1 MWLYLLH
8 VVIGV
13 SPFGFCNFGLETEDL
28 YDVTSAMSQTVAFYN
43 TVTKPTL
50 YRFIYFTA
58 IFSVKIQILLLI
70 VIGKFCT
77 DDMIDLIDTIA
88 NCCAQKSELHFKIR
102 RLHICF
108 GVVVFFNI
116 CVSHS
121 ISGRIEVEHVISK
134 KLQLKRKAEV
144 SSFFKKWLNIMSFF
158 GGGLFLNC
166 LLKSV
171 LRTCEQ

>member
-108 GVVVFFNI
+108 GVVVFFLTYVCLIQFQGGLKWNT
-116 CVSHS
+116 SS
-121 ISGRIEVEHVISK
+121 AK
-134 KLQLKRKAEV
+134 NYNWKRKQRLVV
-144 SSFFKKWLNIMSFF
+144 SLRNDSTSCLFL
-158 GGGLFLNC
+158 GGGGAFLK
-166 LLKSV
+166 LL
-171 LRTCEQ
+171 T

>member
-50 YRFIYFTA
+50 YNFIYFTA
-58 IFSVKIQILLLI
+58 IFSVKIQISLLI
-70 VIGKFCT
+70 LIGKFCT
-77 DDMIDLIDTIA
+77 DDMIDLTDTIA
-88 NCCAQKSELHFKIR
+88 NCCAQKSELHFNIR

-108 GVVVFFNI
+108 GGVNI

-134 KLQLKRKAEV
+134 KLQLKKKAEV
-144 SSFFKKWLNIMSFF
+144 SRFFKKWLNIMSFF
-158 GGGLFLNC
+158 LGGWAFFK
-166 LLKSV
+166 LL
-171 LRTCEQ
+171 T